1 MNIFKAII
9 FLFCFIFFPIA
20 AEEVLSEQVI
30 ATRDTFRKYI
40 MFTLEKNDT
49 PHYQLMTE
57 LLAKKPDIAQVK
69 SIISKYTEKE
79 IDYKK
84 IDYGEFA
91 SPLMACAA
99 LGHNSIMALLLE
111 KKDAQ
116 GSRIININQTN
127 RRHQSALMLAAM
139 ANNKIGVIQLINAGA
154 RLDLKDRDQESTAQ
168 DYARSFNH
176 QYCLKIIQDAEVT
189 QRMRFD

>member
-1 MNIFKAII
+1 MKTFKTTI
-9 FLFCFIFFPIA
+9 FLIFLIFFSTA

-30 ATRDTFRKYI
+30 ATRDTFRKFI
-40 MFTLEKNDT
+40 MFTLERSYIT
-49 PHYQLMTE
+49 HYQLMTV
-57 LLAKKPDIAQVK
+57 LLKKKPDIALAKTIVSASTTQ
-69 SIISKYTEKE
+69 EE
-79 IDYKK
+79 
-84 IDYGEFA
+84 IDYGEFV

-111 KKDAQ
+111 KKNPQ
-116 GSRIININQTN
+116 GSRIIDINQTN

-139 ANNKIGVIQLINAGA
+139 TNNTSGVIQLINAGA

-176 QYCLKIIQDAEVT
+176 HYCLKIIQDAEVT
-189 QRMRFD
+189 QRMILS

>member
-1 MNIFKAII
+1 MKTFKTTI
-9 FLFCFIFFPIA
+9 FLIFLIFFSTA
-20 AEEVLSEQVI
+20 AEEVLSEEVI
-30 ATRDTFRKYI
+30 ATRDTFRKFI
-40 MFTLEKNDT
+40 MFTLEKKDT

-57 LLAKKPDIAQVK
+57 LLEKKPDIAQVK
-69 SIISKYTEKE
+69 PIISKYTEKE
-79 IDYKK
+79 IDYPK
-84 IDYGEFA
+84 IDYGEFV

-111 KKDAQ
+111 KKDSQ

-139 ANNKIGVIQLINAGA
+139 TNNTIGVIQLINAGA
-154 RLDLKDRDQESTAQ
+154 RLDLKDRDQECTAQ

-176 QYCLKIIQDAEVT
+176 PYCLKIIQDAEVT
-189 QRMRFD
+189 ERMILG